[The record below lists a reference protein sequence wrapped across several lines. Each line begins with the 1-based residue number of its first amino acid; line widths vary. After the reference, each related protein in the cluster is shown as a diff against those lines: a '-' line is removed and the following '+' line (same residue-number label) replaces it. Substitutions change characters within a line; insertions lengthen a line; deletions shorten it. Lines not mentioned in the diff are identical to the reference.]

1 MKSKL
6 VIVSVEKLQSE
17 IVSTLLSFEGIG
29 VYVSLNKTQKG
40 IINLLEK
47 NKVDTKKLFFVD
59 CVGSNKE
66 DKKVIQVSPSKLD
79 ELGYAINSFLQ
90 EIKGDKF
97 LIIDALST
105 LMIYNNENQVAAFV
119 RKITKYASNNEI
131 ELIAFSP
138 KTKGEEFFNKIF
150 NFFDEVVGK

>member
-66 DKKVIQVSPSKLD
+66 DKKAIQVSPSKLD

-138 KTKGEEFFNKIF
+138 KTKGEEFLNKIF